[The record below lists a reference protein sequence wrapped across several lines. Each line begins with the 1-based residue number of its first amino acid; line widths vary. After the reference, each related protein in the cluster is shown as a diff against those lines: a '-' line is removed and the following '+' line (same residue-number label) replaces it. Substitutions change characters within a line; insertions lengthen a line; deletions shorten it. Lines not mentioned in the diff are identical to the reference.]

1 MNIREDRRP
10 TLASWPKRMYDW
22 NEVPPAF
29 QPALTDWDA
38 AGMPPGNITL
48 IPRIHQYSGAPE
60 YVTAWFGNQVCIQRM
75 ADGKLDVWRIRP
87 GDVVQVGYSIQLI
100 KCTVTVWLKDG
111 GCTGFSFNKTKEDQ
125 LYPVLSLLLGQPA
138 DRQPPQRHPDSP
150 VFDRLRQESYAM
162 YYTSLL
168 AYRFGGEIRD
178 HLFLRGKNRNFLYIL
193 QRRPDPECFCAVT
206 DAGPVCIIT
215 DFTAPEPSICPA
227 PPPAPCG
234 WASCPAARAAGCIC
248 APRRRAKT
256 CTFIFCPGRRRRP
269 TPLPGTGFARRKR
282 TPHADHFPV
291 VPHACFAR
299 RGGERPDQAVCPGL
313 WGHILIDNAPSVVI
327 RLSYQDNAI

>member
-22 NEVPPAF
+22 GEVPPAF

-60 YVTAWFGNQVCIQRM
+60 YVTAWFGSEVCIQRM
-75 ADGKLDVWRIRP
+75 AGGKLDVWRIRP
-87 GDVVQVGYSIQLI
+87 GDVAQVGYSIQLI

-111 GCTGFSFNKTKEDQ
+111 GCTGFSYNKTKEDQ

-138 DRQPPQRHPDSP
+138 DRQPPQRHPDFP
-150 VFDRLRQESYAM
+150 AFDRLRQESYAM

-168 AYRFGGEIRD
+168 AYRFGGEIRNQ
-178 HLFLRGKNRNFLYIL
+178 LFLRGKNRNFLYIL

-215 DFTAPEPSICPA
+215 DFYGTRFLYLPNA
-227 PPPAPCG
+227 
-234 WASCPAARAAGCIC
+234 ASCPLQV
-248 APRRRAKT
+248 K
-256 CTFIFCPGRRRRP
+256 
-269 TPLPGTGFARRKR
+269 PLPHGKGSGLYLRTPAEGESLYFCLLPGQEGAADAFARRWFSQPEEGVSR
-282 TPHADHFPV
+282 
-291 VPHACFAR
+291 
-299 RGGERPDQAVCPGL
+299 
-313 WGHILIDNAPSVVI
+313 
-327 RLSYQDNAI
+327 

>member
-22 NEVPPAF
+22 SEVPSPF
-29 QPALTDWDA
+29 QPALADWNA

-60 YVTAWFGNQVCIQRM
+60 YVAAWFGGEVCLQRM

-87 GDVVQVGYSIQLI
+87 GDVAQVGYSIQLI

-111 GCTGFSFNKTKEDQ
+111 TRTGFSYNKTKEDQ

-138 DRQPPQRHPDSP
+138 DRRPPVQHPDLP
-150 VFDRLRQESYAM
+150 AFARLQQESYAM

-168 AYRFGGEIRD
+168 AYRFGGQILD
-178 HLFLRGKNRNFLYIL
+178 HFFLRGKNRNFLYIL
-193 QRRPDPECFCAVT
+193 QRRPDPECFCAMT

-215 DFTAPEPSICPA
+215 DFYGTSALYVPKPS
-227 PPPAPCG
+227 PC
-234 WASCPAARAAGCIC
+234 SLRV
-248 APRRRAKT
+248 K
-256 CTFIFCPGRRRRP
+256 
-269 TPLPGTGFARRKR
+269 PLPHGSGSGLYLRTQVSGERLYFSLLPGQEELAENFARRW
-282 TPHADHFPV
+282 F
-291 VPHACFAR
+291 
-299 RGGERPDQAVCPGL
+299 
-313 WGHILIDNAPSVVI
+313 S
-327 RLSYQDNAI
+327 